1 MTEPIRVGVF
11 GAAGRMGRAVCAA
24 VNGDPALRLVAAVDP
39 FAEGAEVE
47 GLVVAKEAH
56 AMADAGV
63 QVAVDFTII
72 DAARVNAAW
81 CATHGIHD
89 VIGTSGFSDKDLDD
103 LRHLFSGD
111 GAPNCVV
118 AANFAIGAVLTGYLA
133 AKAAPFFET
142 VEIIEAHHDT
152 KKDAPSGTALDTA
165 SRIAAAS
172 SEWAADPTE
181 IEHVPG
187 ARGAKGAGG
196 IPIHAVRMRGM
207 IATQEVIFGA
217 TGQTLTLRH
226 DTFDRTSFMPGVL
239 LAAKAIPATPGLTIG
254 LDALL
259 GLD

>member
-1 MTEPIRVGVF
+1 MAEPIRVGVF
-11 GAAGRMGRAVCAA
+11 GAAGRMGRTICAA
-24 VNGDPALRLVAAVDP
+24 VQGDPALELVAAVDP
-39 FAEGAEVE
+39 FAAGETVE
-47 GLVVAKEAH
+47 GIAVATEAH
-56 AMADAGV
+56 AFADAGV
-63 QVAVDFTII
+63 QVAIDFTVI

-81 CATHGIHD
+81 CATHATHA
-89 VIGTSGFSDKDLDD
+89 VIGTSGFGDKDLDD
-103 LRHLFSGD
+103 LRHLFTGE

-118 AANFAIGAVLTGYLA
+118 AANFAVGAVLVGYLA

-142 VEIIEAHHDT
+142 VELIESHHDT

-165 SRIAAAS
+165 SRIAAAKS
-172 SEWAADPTE
+172 NWAPDPTE

-207 IATQEVIFGA
+207 VATQEVIFGA

-239 LAAKAIPATPGLTIG
+239 LAAKAVPTTPGLTVG

-259 GLD
+259 GLQ